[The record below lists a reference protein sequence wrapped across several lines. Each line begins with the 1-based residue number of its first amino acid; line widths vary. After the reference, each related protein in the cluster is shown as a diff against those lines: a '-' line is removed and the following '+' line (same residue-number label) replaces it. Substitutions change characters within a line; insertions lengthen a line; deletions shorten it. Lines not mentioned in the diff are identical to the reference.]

1 MDNFGLLSLVGRL
14 GTTLC
19 FILNFKI
26 FIICPYFLSSK
37 VVWQFVTKVV
47 SKVQLDS
54 SLVLLLR
61 NQTCTDKLWKS
72 IILCQGLCEKFSFP
86 LYISNHDSCFWKYP
100 FLAKKN
106 KFQRSQKIP
115 IKFSKVDFW
124 YKTIMPKSVQSK
136 PLHLELSL
144 N

>member
-72 IILCQGLCEKFSFP
+72 IILCQGLCENFSFSLYIAINNCQGLCEKFSFP

-100 FLAKKN
+100 FLAKKIN
-106 KFQRSQKIP
+106 FN
-115 IKFSKVDFW
+115 V
-124 YKTIMPKSVQSK
+124 PKKYQ
-136 PLHLELSL
+136 
-144 N
+144 